1 MPKQRQPQ
9 RTPLASVEET
19 GVYRGRRHLAAR
31 YPSATATDEEGNP
44 VVWVLTCD
52 DAGRVLDCSCPA
64 WRNWGRCW
72 HAHDSDNAVIAF
84 YKQLHA
90 TKTDD
95 QLRAH
100 AEHLLRYLSQPLD
113 DADYDAAENE
123 AVAVSV
129 LRAERARESA
139 A

>member
-9 RTPLASVEET
+9 RTPLTKVEEIGT
-19 GVYRGRRHLAAR
+19 HRGRRHLAAH
-31 YPSATATDEEGNP
+31 YPSATSEA
-44 VVWVLTCD
+44 VWVLTTD
-52 DAGRVLDCSCPA
+52 DAGHVLDCSCPA
-64 WRNWGRCW
+64 WQHWGRCW
-72 HAHDSDNAVIAF
+72 HAADADNAVVAL

-90 TKTDD
+90 ALTDD
-95 QLRAH
+95 QLRVQV
-100 AEHLLRYLSQPLD
+100 EHLLRYLSQPLD